1 QNSQHPKKPAQ
12 DDNKK
17 ARTKAEQLTKA
28 KGVPVDSILAQQAR
42 ENPAKQN
49 NAKGQSQQKSNT
61 KQKGFAGEVTLRPD
75 TTTTLTHNQ
84 KSKRI
89 TVTARDTAGHEY
101 RLKYKKLDDNKILI
115 KNLDSMRVR
124 VNVVAK
130 PKLEEE
136 KWYSFAQAAARF
148 AMMVRNVSISYRNT
162 YNLALPGFLPNVGD
176 MLGQKS
182 GNGAFQPGLKY
193 AFGLVGDSYIEEA
206 RNNGWL
212 LCADSIATPATTST
226 TEDVQIKASLE
237 PFTDLKIEL
246 SMSHTRNRSRSVQYM
261 YVGNPTTETGS
272 FNMTTISLKSAF
284 ASRGNAYNGYRS
296 KTFRNFCD
304 YLPIIQQRV
313 EARYRNITYPQGTG
327 QTGTFDPANGT
338 VGLYSGDV
346 MIPAFLAAYT

>member
-1 QNSQHPKKPAQ
+1 ADASYNTNYSWKRGSELEDGSTLGNTINTQRTVNINGKFAMETLYNHSKFLKETNKRFTASKAKSASK
-12 DDNKK
+12 KK
-17 ARTKAEQLTKA
+17 ADAKKKEQEAKKKAEEEKKQARQKAEEEAKA

-42 ENPAKQN
+42 ENPAKQS

-206 RNNGWL
+206 RSNGWL

-261 YVGNPTTETGS
+261 
-272 FNMTTISLKSAF
+272 
-284 ASRGNAYNGYRS
+284 
-296 KTFRNFCD
+296 
-304 YLPIIQQRV
+304 
-313 EARYRNITYPQGTG
+313 
-327 QTGTFDPANGT
+327 
-338 VGLYSGDV
+338 
-346 MIPAFLAAYT
+346 